1 MKQGGD
7 GMAATINDIAAY
19 AGTSKSTVSRYLNGG
34 SISQDVSG
42 RIEKAIEQLDYQPNV
57 NARRLVK
64 SCTNVI
70 GIVFDDISNYIYGD
84 MMAGIQQAASRRGYS
99 CIFLSRSQEKRESD
113 YLSMFQ
119 SSSVDG
125 LVCVTF
131 GKRDAEQVRL
141 LRDSG
146 MPVVLVG
153 EAAGETDV
161 PTVDVDNMGGT
172 MAEVRWLITQG
183 HKRIAYLEGPDNM
196 PAAIS
201 RRRGYLHA
209 LENAGITPDP
219 NLIVKVGWSVKD
231 AYKAVRELAE
241 KEQFTALVGSNA
253 YSTYGGL
260 QALLDKGLRV
270 PQDVAV
276 AGFDDAPILQYAKPS
291 ITTLN
296 QPLFQMGEMAT
307 EQVINRIQ
315 GKSGASCATYAMPT
329 LVMREST

>member
-1 MKQGGD
+1 
-7 GMAATINDIAAY
+7 MAATINDIAAY

-34 SISQDVSG
+34 SISQHVSD
-42 RIEKAIEQLDYQPNV
+42 RIEKAIVELDYQPNV

-64 SCTNVI
+64 SRSNMI

-84 MMAGIQQAASRRGYS
+84 MMAGVQKAASRRGYS
-99 CIFLSRSQEKRESD
+99 CIFLSRGNEKREAD

-141 LRDSG
+141 LRDNG
-146 MPVVLVG
+146 LPIVLVG

-161 PTVDVDNMGGT
+161 PTVDVDNMNGT
-172 MAEVRWLITQG
+172 MAEVTYLIRQG
-183 HKRIAYLEGPDNM
+183 HRRIAYLEGPDNM
-196 PAAIS
+196 PAAAS
-201 RRRGYLHA
+201 RCRGYLHA
-209 LENAGITPDP
+209 LENAGLTPDP
-219 NLIVKVGWSVKD
+219 NLICKVSWSVRD
-231 AYKAVRELAE
+231 AHKAVRELLERE
-241 KEQFTALVGSNA
+241 KFTALVGSNA

-260 QALLDKGLRV
+260 QALLDAGLRV
-270 PQDVAV
+270 PQDVSV
-276 AGFDDAPILQYAKPS
+276 AGFDDAPILEYAKPG
-291 ITTLN
+291 ITTLH

-307 EQVINRIQ
+307 EQVIDRIQ

-329 LVMREST
+329 LVIREST

>member
-1 MKQGGD
+1 
-7 GMAATINDIAAY
+7 MAATINDIAAY

-34 SISQDVSG
+34 SISQHVSD
-42 RIEKAIEQLDYQPNV
+42 RIEKAIVELDYQPNV

-64 SCTNVI
+64 SRSNMI

-84 MMAGIQQAASRRGYS
+84 MMAGVQKAASRRGYS
-99 CIFLSRSQEKRESD
+99 CIFLSRGNEKREAD

-141 LRDSG
+141 LRDNG
-146 MPVVLVG
+146 LPIVLVG

-161 PTVDVDNMGGT
+161 PTVDVDNMNGT
-172 MAEVRWLITQG
+172 MAEVTYLIRQG
-183 HKRIAYLEGPDNM
+183 HRRIAYLEGPDNM
-196 PAAIS
+196 PAAAS

-209 LENAGITPDP
+209 LENAGLPPDP
-219 NLIVKVGWSVKD
+219 NLICKVSWSVRD
-231 AYKAVRELAE
+231 AHKAVRELLERE
-241 KEQFTALVGSNA
+241 KFTALVGSNA

-260 QALLDKGLRV
+260 QALLDAGLRV
-270 PQDVAV
+270 PQDVSV
-276 AGFDDAPILQYAKPS
+276 AGFDDAPILEYAKPG
-291 ITTLN
+291 ITTLH

-307 EQVINRIQ
+307 EQVIDRIQ

>member
-1 MKQGGD
+1 
-7 GMAATINDIAAY
+7 MAATINDIAAY

-34 SISQDVSG
+34 SISQTISG
-42 RIEKAIEQLDYQPNV
+42 RIEKAIVELGYQPNV

-84 MMAGIQQAASRRGYS
+84 MMAGIQQAASRLGYG
-99 CIFLSRSQEKRESD
+99 CIFLSRGREKRESD

-141 LRDSG
+141 LHDSG
-146 MPVVLVG
+146 MPIVLVG
-153 EAAGETDV
+153 EAAGEADV

-183 HKRIAYLEGPDNM
+183 HQRIAYLQGPDNM

-201 RRRGYLHA
+201 RRRGYLQA

-219 NLIVKVGWSVKD
+219 DLIVKAGWSVKE
-231 AYKAVRELAE
+231 AYEAVRELAA
-241 KEQFTALVGSNA
+241 KERFTALVGSNA

-260 QALLDKGLRV
+260 QALLDAGLRV
-270 PQDVAV
+270 PQDVAI
-276 AGFDDAPILQYAKPS
+276 AGFDDAPILQYAKPA
-291 ITTLN
+291 ITTLH

-307 EQVINRIQ
+307 EQVISRIQ
-315 GKSGASCATYAMPT
+315 GKSGASCATYAMPK
-329 LVMREST
+329 LVIREST